1 MTGVISMLVVVIKN
15 KQMEYIKQNETKLN
29 KIKQIKGLNL
39 IRFGNLTDCKVWV
52 RFCSTAEHN

>member
-52 RFCSTAEHN
+52 